1 MFTYHSTSLISHI
14 TDIEKKITEA
24 KTLSSDKELQASTD
38 KNSNLQGSWGLTGS
52 SSGGTLQ
59 LRSVCMNSIE
69 RNIAPRRG
77 LSHLRKHYV

>member
-52 SSGGTLQ
+52 FSGGTLQ
-59 LRSVCMNSIE
+59 LRSQCV
-69 RNIAPRRG
+69 
-77 LSHLRKHYV
+77 